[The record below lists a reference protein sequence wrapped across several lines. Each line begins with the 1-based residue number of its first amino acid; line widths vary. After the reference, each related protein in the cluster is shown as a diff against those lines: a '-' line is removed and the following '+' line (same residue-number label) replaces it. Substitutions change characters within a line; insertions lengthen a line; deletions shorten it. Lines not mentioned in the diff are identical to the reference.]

1 MKIRELIDKLEYVLK
16 NTEKEN
22 DISETMLSLG
32 MERYSTFREQ
42 ISKLEEYDGN
52 IMDINI
58 EVDNNMVFL
67 YPVMLP
73 EIEQKCDKDCK
84 TCPKEPGSF
93 YDIMKEKYEE
103 EKEERE
109 KMK

>member
-1 MKIRELIDKLEYVLK
+1 MKIRELIENLENALK

-22 DISETMLSLG
+22 DTSETMLSLG

-84 TCPKEPGSF
+84 TCPNESRSF

-103 EKEERE
+103 KEERE